1 MAVVKVGQDEID
13 LDETLLEFNEATIS
27 EYLQKEA
34 ALYNYYYE
42 CLNNA
47 TYYLS
52 TFEDRYEAAYNSN
65 FVLAKEEGKSDKMAE
80 AKAASDPE
88 VLEAQKKVRLCKKNK
103 DMIYSFLRSF
113 DKAHENALNF
123 CYNLRKELD
132 KIYGSIKT
140 PDHMQNQQKISQEEE
155 LKNIFKKN

>member
-1 MAVVKVGQDEID
+1 MIIVKIGVDEVE
-13 LDETLLEFNEATIS
+13 LDDALLEFNEATIS

-42 CLNNA
+42 CYNNA
-47 TYYLS
+47 SYYLS
-52 TFEDRYEAAYNSN
+52 TFEDRYDIAYNAN

-80 AKAASDPE
+80 AKAASHPD
-88 VLEAQKKVRLCKKNK
+88 VIEAQKKVRLCKKNK

-132 KIYGSIKT
+132 KIHGTIRT
-140 PDHMQNQQKISQEEE
+140 PEYLQNQQKISQEEE
-155 LKNIFKKN
+155 LKQIFKKN